1 MRMPEPMTPQLDPNI
16 PAGDSPETAAPRSRT
31 GFFSTAYSSATAVS
45 GPISTAADDRGN
57 DPGNDPAKAA
67 AAPEDIESPWLNITW
82 EIKALVPIAC
92 VLLGGMLLFLLA
104 TLSWRD
110 PERHLVLLVAGAGAV
125 AICGALLVVLTY
137 TVQRPMVELQQKI
150 AQLGAGDLNVA
161 VSFSHRNDEIGDLG
175 RNFNHMVGQL
185 RESRAEIERLHRTQM
200 SRAEHLATLGEMA
213 TGLAHEIRNPL
224 AGIAGV
230 IEIIGRDLPSSS
242 PARAVVKDVRQ
253 EIARINHIVTD
264 LLQTARPHPPTVRKS
279 DLNTTVE
286 HAVMLGRQQ
295 AMAKSVEIALHKDSS
310 LPEVEH
316 DGDQIHQVLLNL
328 LLNALQAIDSPAG
341 VHHGKITVTVKPQ
354 GSMAVV
360 EVSDNGRGI
369 APDHL
374 PNIFRP
380 FYTTKGDGTGLGL
393 SLARRIVEDHHGRID
408 VSSALGR
415 GTTFA
420 VVLPLQRSEAPVTG
434 S

>member
-1 MRMPEPMTPQLDPNI
+1 MPKTANQMTSPGPDPGPEQTFVPPSARKRSFSTGDTSDPNLLA
-16 PAGDSPETAAPRSRT
+16 PTPVAEVGARQQENPEL
-31 GFFSTAYSSATAVS
+31 
-45 GPISTAADDRGN
+45 
-57 DPGNDPAKAA
+57 
-67 AAPEDIESPWLNITW
+67 PWLRINW

-110 PERHLVLLVAGAGAV
+110 PERHTVLFVAGAGAV

-150 AQLGAGDLNVA
+150 AELGRGDLTVS

-175 RNFNHMVGQL
+175 RNFNQMVKQL
-185 RESRAEIERLHRTQM
+185 RESREEIERLHRTQM
-200 SRAEHLATLGEMA
+200 SRAEHFATLGEVA

-230 IEIIGRDLPSSS
+230 IEIIGRDLPATS

-264 LLQTARPHPPTVRKS
+264 LLQTARPHPPKVRKS

-295 AMAKSVEIALHKDSS
+295 ALTKGIEIALHKDPS

-316 DGDQIHQVLLNL
+316 DSHQIHEVLLNL
-328 LLNALQAIDSPAG
+328 LLNAQQAIDAK
-341 VHHGKITVTVKPQ
+341 GKIQVTVERKA
-354 GSMAVV
+354 STAVI
-360 EVSDNGRGI
+360 EVADNGRGI

-393 SLARRIVEDHHGRID
+393 SLARRIVEDHHGRIN
-408 VSSALGR
+408 VTSTVGK

-420 VVLPLQRSEAPVTG
+420 VVLPLQSTSSPTVA

>member
-1 MRMPEPMTPQLDPNI
+1 MGAATSATPSN
-16 PAGDSPETAAPRSRT
+16 AASRT
-31 GFFSTAYSSATAVS
+31 QDS
-45 GPISTAADDRGN
+45 DL
-57 DPGNDPAKAA
+57 
-67 AAPEDIESPWLNITW
+67 PWFRINW

-110 PERHLVLLVAGAGAV
+110 PERHIVLLVAGAGAV

-150 AQLGAGDLNVA
+150 AQLGGGDLNAA

-175 RNFNHMVGQL
+175 RNFNQMVQQL
-185 RESRAEIERLHRTQM
+185 RESRIEIERLHRTQM

-230 IEIIGRDLPSSS
+230 IEIIGRDLPTTS
-242 PARAVVKDVRQ
+242 PARSVVKDVRQ

-264 LLQTARPHPPTVRKS
+264 LLQTARPHPPQVRKS

-295 AMAKSVEIALHKDSS
+295 ALAKSIEIALHKDPS

-316 DGDQIHQVLLNL
+316 DSDQIHQVLLNL
-328 LLNALQAIDSPAG
+328 LLNALQAIDRS
-341 VHHGKITVTVKPQ
+341 GKITVTLKAQ
-354 GSMAVV
+354 GTMAVV
-360 EVSDNGRGI
+360 EVTDNGRGI
-369 APDHL
+369 PAQDL

-393 SLARRIVEDHHGRID
+393 SLARRIVEDHQGRID
-408 VSSALGR
+408 VSSAVGV

-420 VVLPLQRSEAPVTG
+420 VILPLQRTAPQTAE
-434 S
+434 

>member
-1 MRMPEPMTPQLDPNI
+1 M
-16 PAGDSPETAAPRSRT
+16 
-31 GFFSTAYSSATAVS
+31 STAEVGAGQA
-45 GPISTAADDRGN
+45 
-57 DPGNDPAKAA
+57 
-67 AAPEDIESPWLNITW
+67 EDSELPWLRINW

-110 PERHLVLLVAGAGAV
+110 PHRHLVLLVAGAGAV

-150 AQLGAGDLNVA
+150 AQLGGGDLNVG
-161 VSFSHRNDEIGDLG
+161 VSFAHRNDEIGDLG
-175 RNFNHMVGQL
+175 RNFNRMVQQL
-185 RESRAEIERLHRTQM
+185 RESREEIERLHRTQM
-200 SRAEHLATLGEMA
+200 SRAEHFATLGEVA

-230 IEIIGRDLPSSS
+230 IEIIGRDLPASS

-253 EIARINHIVTD
+253 EIGRINHIVTD
-264 LLQTARPHPPTVRKS
+264 LLQTARPHPPKVRKS
-279 DLNTTVE
+279 DLNITVE

-295 AMAKSVEIALHKDSS
+295 AMAKGIEITLHKDPS

-316 DGDQIHQVLLNL
+316 DSDQIHQVLLNL
-328 LLNALQAIDSPAG
+328 LLNSQQAIDAK
-341 VHHGKITVTVKPQ
+341 GKIEVTVERK
-354 GSMAVV
+354 GSCAVI
-360 EVSDNGRGI
+360 EVKDNGRGI
-369 APDHL
+369 SPEHL

-408 VSSALGR
+408 VTSTVGK

-420 VVLPLQRSEAPVTG
+420 VVLPLQRTVTQTA
-434 S
+434 SL

>member
-1 MRMPEPMTPQLDPNI
+1 VHRQ
-16 PAGDSPETAAPRSRT
+16 SS
-31 GFFSTAYSSATAVS
+31 FSTSYSSDAGATKS
-45 GPISTAADDRGN
+45 GLIAETGASESR
-57 DPGNDPAKAA
+57 DP
-67 AAPEDIESPWLNITW
+67 ELPWFRINW

-110 PERHLVLLVAGAGAV
+110 PERHTVLLVAGAGAV

-137 TVQRPMVELQQKI
+137 TVQRPMVELQEKI
-150 AQLGAGDLNVA
+150 AKLGAGDLRVS
-161 VSFSHRNDEIGDLG
+161 VSFAHRNDEIGDLG
-175 RNFNHMVGQL
+175 RNFNQMVRQL
-185 RESRAEIERLHRTQM
+185 RESRIEIERLHRTQM
-200 SRAEHLATLGEMA
+200 SRAEHMATLGEMA

-230 IEIIGRDLPSSS
+230 IEIIGRDLPSTS

-264 LLQTARPHPPTVRKS
+264 LLQTARPHPPRVHRS

-295 AMAKSVEIALHKDSS
+295 ALAKSVEIALRKDAF

-316 DGDQIHQVLLNL
+316 DSDQIHQVLLNL
-328 LLNALQAIDSPAG
+328 LLNALQAIDQQG
-341 VHHGKITVTVKPQ
+341 RITVTLERK
-354 GSMAVV
+354 GDSAVV
-360 EVSDNGRGI
+360 KVADNGRGI
-369 APDHL
+369 SPHHL

-380 FYTTKGDGTGLGL
+380 FFTTKGEGTGLGL
-393 SLARRIVEDHHGRID
+393 SLARRIVEDHQGHID
-408 VSSALGR
+408 VTSTVGK
-415 GTTFA
+415 GTTFT
-420 VVLPLQRSEAPVTG
+420 VILPLQRTAQTTAT
-434 S
+434 